1 MAMGWKDQ
9 YHRYKDYF
17 MNISLLYKRREDV
30 KMFLEI
36 ILSLMTITIF
46 SVFALRPTVLTIAQ
60 LVKDNKTKQGAL
72 AKLNEKISA
81 LSTAKN
87 LYEQESSNISLINY
101 AVPDK
106 TTADSLIRQI
116 ELLAGQNSTKILNF
130 TVDELVLV
138 GTAKLQPPVENLTA
152 FPPESGSVDFS
163 ITVTGDYPSL
173 SAFQKALENLLRPIK
188 MDSVKIFTVVSE
200 TGNAQNLTV
209 KGRSP
214 YLLIK

>member
-1 MAMGWKDQ
+1 MGWKDQ
-9 YHRYKDYF
+9 YYRYKDYF
-17 MNISLLYKRREDV
+17 MNVSLLYKRREDV

-36 ILSLMTITIF
+36 ILSLITITIF

-60 LVKDNKTKQGAL
+60 LVKDNKTKQDAL

-116 ELLAGQNSTKILNF
+116 ELLAGQNSIKILNF

-138 GTAKLQPPVENLTA
+138 GTAKPQPPAEGLTA

-200 TGNAQNLTV
+200 TGNALNLTV
-209 KGRSP
+209 RGRSP